1 MLLTHAL
8 GVEYWD
14 HLYHDRLD
22 HLDDDDDN
30 ADDDLQSDDPLT
42 VWFGTAAVLA
52 AAATV
57 AALPNHRTVWD
68 IGAGDGHLS
77 RVLLRVPGVRR
88 VLCSDR
94 APHAVLLCR
103 ALHDGCELLPDGG
116 SVDAATGS
124 TIEYFVDD
132 VAASIVA
139 DDSVDVAVD
148 KGTLDAIAAFH
159 PGVAKRL
166 AWAATLARVLRH
178 GAHLVLLTSNHTRH
192 EVQELLDSVTGAEF
206 ELRESSCIAHDDF
219 GLLVFRLNKPTTV
232 PTPPRCTATSF
243 VVADCSLRVLQ
254 RQMRTLDDDSA
265 SENGAAAADDDEL
278 DANFFEPDYELA
290 ATTGSNVWESSFVC
304 ASALNDPEMH
314 VFDGIRG
321 KRVVELG
328 AGVGLLSLAMAAF
341 GAHVLSS
348 DVAPVVKGLMCDN
361 IALAAPSG
369 SANVRDF
376 PRRDVWQRALALGT
390 RGGSIVAAP
399 INWLEPLSAQFDEPL
414 NVDFVVAAD
423 TLWLE
428 SLVEPFVSTAMALLG
443 DAPSHRRMLLA
454 YRERGDE
461 HSTTFC
467 TTDRVLDAFRARRCT
482 VAEQWRHVS
491 HKAPEKYV
499 ILFEIK
505 VTE

>member
-14 HLYHDRLD
+14 HLYLDRLE
-22 HLDDDDDN
+22 HLDDDDEQQQS
-30 ADDDLQSDDPLT
+30 ADDRLT

-57 AALPNHRTVWD
+57 AALSNHRTVLD

-88 VLCSDR
+88 VLCADR

-116 SVDAATGS
+116 SVDAETGA

-159 PGVAKRL
+159 PGLSKRF
-166 AWAATLARVLRH
+166 AWAATLARVLRN
-178 GAHLVLLTSNHTRH
+178 GGHLVLLTSNHTRE
-192 EVQELLDSVTGAEF
+192 EVRELLASVPSAQF
-206 ELRESSCIAHDDF
+206 QLLESSCMKHDDF
-219 GLLVFRLNKPTTV
+219 ALLVYRLEKPTL

-243 VVADCSLRVLQ
+243 VVADCALRVLQ
-254 RQMRTLDDDSA
+254 RQMRALNDDNASANGAGAGDDD
-265 SENGAAAADDDEL
+265 DDDEL

-304 ASALNDPEMH
+304 ASALNDPDMH

-361 IALAAPSG
+361 IALAAPG
-369 SANVRDF
+369 AHAVRDL
-376 PRRDVWQRALALGT
+376 PRRAVWQSAAPLGA

-414 NVDFVVAAD
+414 DTDFVVAAD

-467 TTDRVLDAFRARRCT
+467 TTDRVLDAFRARGCV

-505 VTE
+505 VTD